1 MDRNQPHHVLWV
13 SIGGV
18 LIAVVVVAMIA
29 TLQPMHPSVA
39 LVVALA
45 VVGCLG
51 LYPLLAPFLGL
62 RLPQT
67 RTEPFWRDVRIRSP
81 IVRVLPHRPVSPVAV
96 VPPPRLT
103 EAPNAAPERVFT
115 HLDIAFL
122 IDLASTPSVTSAQVD
137 LLLAPYIGLWKR
149 VEGRVTDVQ
158 VIGAPGA
165 LLNYTSV
172 SFEESET
179 GQRVSANFDGSPSDA
194 SRLPKGATVQIYGQ
208 IWHVSAYSVGLTHC
222 EFETS

>member
-18 LIAVVVVAMIA
+18 LIAAVVVAMIA

-51 LYPLLAPFLGL
+51 LYALVAPFLGL

-67 RTEPFWRDVRIRSP
+67 RIEPFWRDVRIRSP
-81 IVRVLPHRPVSPVAV
+81 IVRVLPQRLVSPVAV
-96 VPPPRLT
+96 VPPPRLA

-122 IDLASTPSVTSAQVD
+122 IELASTPSVTSAQVD
-137 LLLAPYIGLWKR
+137 LLLVHRA
-149 VEGRVTDVQ
+149 
-158 VIGAPGA
+158 
-165 LLNYTSV
+165 
-172 SFEESET
+172 
-179 GQRVSANFDGSPSDA
+179 
-194 SRLPKGATVQIYGQ
+194 
-208 IWHVSAYSVGLTHC
+208 
-222 EFETS
+222 